1 VREAAWPVVR
11 QDLSLSYTQVGL
23 LLSIPGLA
31 SLVLEPAI
39 GVLGDMG
46 RRRALVVAGGLGFA
60 SALVLAASA
69 PGFGLLLGAFLLM
82 YPSSGAFVS
91 LSQATLMDLGP
102 DSRERNI
109 ARWTLAGSVGVAAG
123 PLLFAATRSWR
134 WTFVGLAVVTLVLT
148 VLVRRYPFDGR
159 SGRGGVRAALAALRR
174 REVLRWLAVL
184 ELQDLGGDVLYGYL
198 ALYFVDVVGVSAGT
212 AALVVAVWTGADLVG
227 NLVLLRVLH
236 RVPGTA
242 YIRATAFAVAVLFP
256 LFQLVSGLWPKLA
269 LIGLVG
275 ALHSGWYPVAKGRLY
290 AELPGLSGTAMGIS
304 TVTGVLGSALPLAVG
319 LLAGR
324 FGLHDAFWLVLLAP
338 GALLVGV
345 PRGRDEQGSDPYGV

>member
-1 VREAAWPVVR
+1 VVR
-11 QDLSLSYTQVGL
+11 ADLSLSYLQVGL
-23 LLSIPGLA
+23 LLAVPGLA

-46 RRRALVVAGGLGFA
+46 RRRVLVFAGGLGFVV
-60 SALVLAASA
+60 ALLLAAVA

-82 YPSSGAFVS
+82 FPSSGAFVS
-91 LSQATLMDLGP
+91 LSQATLMDLAP
-102 DSRERNI
+102 AMRERNM
-109 ARWTLAGSVGVAAG
+109 ARWTLAGSIGVAAG
-123 PLLFAATRSWR
+123 PLLFAATQSWR
-134 WTFVGLAVVTLVLT
+134 WTFAGLAVVALVLT
-148 VLVRRYPFDGR
+148 ALARSLPFDGR
-159 SGRGGVRAALAALRR
+159 GERSGFRTALAALRR
-174 REVLRWLAVL
+174 RDVLRWLALL

-198 ALYFVDVVGVSAGT
+198 ALYFVDVVGVSTTT

-227 NLVLLRVLH
+227 NLVLLRVL
-236 RVPGTA
+236 RRMRGTS

-256 LFQLVSGLWPKLA
+256 AFQIVAGLWPKLI
-269 LIGLVG
+269 LIGLVS

-304 TVTGVLGSALPLAVG
+304 TVTGLLGSALPLAVG

-338 GALLVGV
+338 LALLIGV
-345 PRGRDEQGSDPYGV
+345 PRR

>member
-1 VREAAWPVVR
+1 MVRA
-11 QDLSLSYTQVGL
+11 DLSLSYLQVGL
-23 LLSIPGLA
+23 LLAVPGLA

-46 RRRALVVAGGLGFA
+46 RRRVLVFAGGLGFVV
-60 SALVLAASA
+60 ALLLAAVA

-82 YPSSGAFVS
+82 FPSSGAFVS
-91 LSQATLMDLGP
+91 LSQATLMDLAP
-102 DSRERNI
+102 AMRERNM
-109 ARWTLAGSVGVAAG
+109 ARWTLAGSIGVAAG

-134 WTFVGLAVVTLVLT
+134 WTFAGLAVVALVLT
-148 VLVRRYPFDGR
+148 ALARSLPFDGR
-159 SGRGGVRAALAALRR
+159 GERSGFRTALAALRR
-174 REVLRWLAVL
+174 RDVLRWLALL

-198 ALYFVDVVGVSAGT
+198 ALYFVDVVGVSTTT

-227 NLVLLRVLH
+227 NLVLLRVL
-236 RVPGTA
+236 RRMRGTS

-256 LFQLVSGLWPKLA
+256 AFQIVAGLWPKLI
-269 LIGLVG
+269 LIGLVS

-304 TVTGVLGSALPLAVG
+304 TVTGLLGSALPLAVG

-338 GALLVGV
+338 LALLIGV
-345 PRGRDEQGSDPYGV
+345 PRR

>member
-1 VREAAWPVVR
+1 VVR
-11 QDLSLSYTQVGL
+11 ADLSLSYLQVGL
-23 LLSIPGLA
+23 LLAVPGLA

-46 RRRALVVAGGLGFA
+46 RRRVLVFAGGLGFVV
-60 SALVLAASA
+60 ALLLAAVA

-82 YPSSGAFVS
+82 FPSSGAFVS
-91 LSQATLMDLGP
+91 LSQATLMDLAP
-102 DSRERNI
+102 AMRERNM
-109 ARWTLAGSVGVAAG
+109 ARWTLAGSIGVAAG

-134 WTFVGLAVVTLVLT
+134 WTFAGLAVVALVLT
-148 VLVRRYPFDGR
+148 ALARSLPFDGR
-159 SGRGGVRAALAALRR
+159 GERSGFRTALAALRR
-174 REVLRWLAVL
+174 REVLRWLALL

-198 ALYFVDVVGVSAGT
+198 ALYFVDVVGVSTTT

-227 NLVLLRVLH
+227 NLVLLRVL
-236 RVPGTA
+236 RSMRGTS

-256 LFQLVSGLWPKLA
+256 AFQIVAGLWPKLI
-269 LIGLVG
+269 LIGLVS

-304 TVTGVLGSALPLAVG
+304 TVTGLLGSALPLAVG
-319 LLAGR
+319 LLASR

-338 GALLVGV
+338 LALLIGV
-345 PRGRDEQGSDPYGV
+345 PRR